1 MRILGIPT
9 VLDRLIQQALHQ
21 VLMSIFD
28 PDFSNSSYGFRP
40 KRSAHQAV
48 NAARAYVA
56 SGRRWVIDMDLEKF
70 FDLVNHDVLM
80 ARVGRKVRDK
90 RVLGLIGRYLR
101 AGLMAGGTVTQR
113 RQGTPQGGPLS
124 PLLSNI
130 LLDDLDKELERR
142 GHAFC
147 RYADDCNI
155 YVRSR
160 RAGERVLASLTRF
173 LEQRLKLKVNDAK
186 SAVDLPW
193 NRVFL
198 GYSMTSH
205 RKPRLKVAAR
215 SVARFKANLR
225 AMFARWRGRS
235 LARVIKEATPI
246 LRGWINYF
254 RLAETKGV
262 FEDLD
267 GWFRRKLRTILWR
280 QWKRPKT
287 RKRKLMQRGIEKY
300 RAWKSAGNGR
310 GPWWNAGA
318 SHMNQA
324 YPTAYFRNLGLI
336 PLIEQLNRL
345 KSTS

>member
-1 MRILGIPT
+1 
-9 VLDRLIQQALHQ
+9 
-21 VLMSIFD
+21 
-28 PDFSNSSYGFRP
+28 
-40 KRSAHQAV
+40 
-48 NAARAYVA
+48 
-56 SGRRWVIDMDLEKF
+56 
-70 FDLVNHDVLM
+70 
-80 ARVGRKVRDK
+80 
-90 RVLGLIGRYLR
+90 
-101 AGLMAGGTVTQR
+101 
-113 RQGTPQGGPLS
+113 
-124 PLLSNI
+124 LSNI

-155 YVRSR
+155 YVQSR
-160 RAGERVLASLTRF
+160 RAGQRVLASLTRF

-193 NRVFL
+193 NRTFL
-198 GYSMTSH
+198 GYSMTRH
-205 RKPRLKVAAR
+205 RKPRLKVAAG

-225 AMFARWRGRS
+225 ALLRRGRGRS

-287 RKRKLMQRGIEKY
+287 RMRKLMQQGIGEV

-318 SHMNQA
+318 SHMNHA

-345 KSTS
+345 KCTS